1 MKIASALCILSLTTV
16 NALALSATER
26 NSLVNDLV
34 RVESN
39 GRANAIGDNGKAYG
53 ILQIHKIT
61 VDEANRLAKTN
72 YTHRDMFD
80 PVKARHVAEIVL
92 GHYDRHIQRTTGKT
106 ASAKQLSFIWNGGAG
121 AWKRVANPVN
131 DTKQQ
136 NLERYWSKVSRNRR

>member
-1 MKIASALCILSLTTV
+1 MKFNKALILLTVLATKSF
-16 NALALSATER
+16 ALTATER
-26 NSLVNDLV
+26 NRLIDNLVQ
-34 RVESN
+34 VESN

-80 PVKARHVAEIVL
+80 PAKARHVAQIVL
-92 GHYDRHIQRTTGKT
+92 GHYDRHIQRTTGQT
-106 ASAKQLSFIWNGGAG
+106 ASAQQLAFIWNGGAS

-131 DTKQQ
+131 DTKQK
-136 NLERYWSKVSRNRR
+136 NLNNYWKKVSRYR